1 MPNRDF
7 AIGCYLFVELPSG
20 VDCHEKR
27 KPEQSRPASESS
39 GLVGG
44 NRCFVEPETVA
55 DSDNRGRVLKH
66 RREHRER
73 QHLLVADQHGRT
85 LMIDLDNAG
94 TIDSKGNAEIT
105 KRSP

>member
-20 VDCHEKR
+20 VDRHEKR

-39 GLVGG
+39 GLVIG

-55 DSDNRGRVLKH
+55 DSDNRGRVLEH
-66 RREHRER
+66 RREDRER
-73 QHLLVADQHGRT
+73 QHFLVADQDGRA
-85 LMIDLDNAG
+85 LMIDVDNAG
-94 TIDSKGNAEIT
+94 TIEAEGNAYIA
-105 KRSP
+105 